1 MTERVGLLLGVDG
14 GNTKTV
20 ALLAAADGTILGS
33 GRAIGC
39 ADIYKVP
46 DAAAMRVVAE
56 AVAAAVDEARTAGAG
71 AAGARGVEPG
81 DGPTA
86 SAFSMAGAD
95 WPEDIEDLRALL
107 GRRWPDPLVVNDAI
121 GALRAAIPAGP
132 GVVVVGGT
140 GVATGAR
147 GPDGA
152 LWHSSFWQEPQG
164 AHELGIRALHAVY
177 RAELGIDP
185 PTDLTPAVLAALDAP
200 DVEEVLH
207 RQSRRGP
214 GAWRGART
222 LAPLLLDAAEAGAPA
237 AMAIVDEHGRAL
249 GRMAA
254 AAARRVGLED
264 GEAFDL
270 ALAGGLFRHP
280 GSRLRDAI
288 LAATRERAP
297 GVRLVLPEL
306 EPAVGALLLAFD
318 AAGIEADDHVLAR
331 MHATLPAAALYDTRL
346 ASPDG

>member
-1 MTERVGLLLGVDG
+1 VTAATDGVLLGVDA

-20 ALLAAADGTILGS
+20 AIAAAADGTILGS

-39 ADIYKVP
+39 ADIYKVAP
-46 DAAAMRVVAE
+46 DMVLRVVG
-56 AVAAAVDEARTAGAG
+56 AAVDAALPDG
-71 AAGARGVEPG
+71 AARALPA
-81 DGPTA
+81 A

-95 WPEDIEDLRALL
+95 WTEDMDDLRAIL
-107 GRRWPDPLVVNDAI
+107 RARWPDPVVVNDAI
-121 GALRAAIPAGP
+121 GALRAAIPDGP

-147 GPDGA
+147 GPDGT
-152 LWHSSFWQEPQG
+152 LWHSSFWQERQG
-164 AHELGIRALHAVY
+164 AHELGVSALRAIY

-185 PTDLTPAVLAALDAP
+185 PTALTATVLEALDAP
-200 DVEEVLH
+200 DVEAVLH
-207 RQSRRGP
+207 RQSTRGP
-214 GAWRGART
+214 GRWTGART
-222 LAPLLLDAAEAGAPA
+222 LAPLLLDAAEAGDSA
-237 AMAIVDEHGRAL
+237 AISIVEEHGRAL

-254 AAARRVGLED
+254 AAARRVGIDD

-270 ALAGGLFRHP
+270 ALAGGLFRHA
-280 GSRLRDAI
+280 GSRLRDAV

-318 AAGIEADDHVLAR
+318 AAGVATDDAVLGR
-331 MHATLPAAALYDTRL
+331 MRATLPGAALYDTRL
-346 ASPDG
+346 ASPDS